1 MNLVKGLKQCHY
13 LPKDHLPSLNQS
25 GTELYLL
32 MFCFVFNL
40 EMTNVQRLE
49 KTQGTEK
56 EARIYCVTSFGHM
69 HTALGM
75 LYSLTPLSQVHE
87 SQLFYRRV

>member
-1 MNLVKGLKQCHY
+1 MCNEFGQG
-13 LPKDHLPSLNQS
+13 PKAMSLSSKRSFASLNQS

-40 EMTNVQRLE
+40 EMTSVQRLE

-69 HTALGM
+69 DPALGM
-75 LYSLTPLSQVHE
+75 
-87 SQLFYRRV
+87 